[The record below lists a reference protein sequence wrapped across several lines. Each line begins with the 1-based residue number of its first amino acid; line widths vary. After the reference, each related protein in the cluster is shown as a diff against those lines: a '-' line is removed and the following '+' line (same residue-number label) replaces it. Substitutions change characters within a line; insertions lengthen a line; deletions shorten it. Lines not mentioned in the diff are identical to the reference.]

1 MKAMLLILVLCLS
14 TGCVT
19 LPPMPRQSYNALN
32 AYETSS
38 STMID
43 DSCLVEGG
51 E

>member
-1 MKAMLLILVLCLS
+1 MKAMLLILALCLS

-19 LPPMPRQSYNALN
+19 LPPMPMQTSNAPSTY
-32 AYETSS
+32 ATSS
-38 STMID
+38 AIVMD